1 MPALQLLHNSG
12 NRRLGSL
19 ASPSPPTLPLRA
31 GKPERSL
38 YLSPRVSESDNG
50 TSPKTIIA
58 SLPGGSADTVG
69 DPWRKFVRN
78 HYWLD
83 ILTVKWNHSEQSCMA
98 RFSSTY
104 KRHYNSTKTLHQHWR
119 CKRRDAVVWRFKSGP
134 WE

>member
-19 ASPSPPTLPLRA
+19 ATPSPPTLPLRA

-38 YLSPRVSESDNG
+38 YLSPRVSESYNG

-83 ILTVKWNHSEQSCMA
+83 ILTVNGTTVSRAVWQGPQV
-98 RFSSTY
+98 R
-104 KRHYNSTKTLHQHWR
+104 TKGIIIRQKLYTNTGGVR
-119 CKRRDAVVWRFKSGP
+119 GVTP
-134 WE
+134 